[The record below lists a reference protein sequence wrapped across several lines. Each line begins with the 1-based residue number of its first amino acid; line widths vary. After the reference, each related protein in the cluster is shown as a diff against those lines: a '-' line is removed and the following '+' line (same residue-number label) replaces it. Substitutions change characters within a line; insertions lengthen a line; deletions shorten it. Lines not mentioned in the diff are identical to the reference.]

1 MRKQTARSNTLSDL
15 RPNAQIDCF
24 YCRQPKPAAGSV
36 KFRAHHVCAE
46 CVAKVRAK
54 PTSP

>member
-1 MRKQTARSNTLSDL
+1 MRKPRANRTLSDL

-46 CVAKVRAK
+46 CAAKLRARQQK
-54 PTSP
+54 P